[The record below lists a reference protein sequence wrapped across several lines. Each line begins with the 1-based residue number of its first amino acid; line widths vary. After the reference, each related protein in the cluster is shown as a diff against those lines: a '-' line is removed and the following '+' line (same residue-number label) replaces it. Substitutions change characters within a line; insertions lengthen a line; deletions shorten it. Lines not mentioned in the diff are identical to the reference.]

1 MIRELNRNNETDW
14 NEKIQLELN
23 LADIQAIYDCVG
35 VIPDHYLDVKHKL
48 TAFGGHKKGYYGEL
62 LTDLYESLHV
72 ILCEHNGVT
81 DDDMMVNPNV
91 SIKVIGDDEE

>member
-14 NEKIQLELN
+14 NERIQLELN

-35 VIPDHYLDVKHKL
+35 AIPDHYLDVKHKL
-48 TAFGGHKKGYYGEL
+48 TAFGGRKKGYYREL

-81 DDDMMVNPNV
+81 DDDMMINPSV
-91 SIKVIGDDEE
+91 SLEIVGEE